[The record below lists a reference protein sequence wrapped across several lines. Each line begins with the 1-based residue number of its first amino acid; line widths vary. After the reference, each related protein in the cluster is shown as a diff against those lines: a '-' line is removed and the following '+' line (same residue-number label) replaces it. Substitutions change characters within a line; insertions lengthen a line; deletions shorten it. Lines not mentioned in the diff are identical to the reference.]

1 MNRTRLKY
9 YLRAL
14 GIGIIVTAL
23 LMGYSQ
29 GQAQMTDEEIL
40 RRAAELELESQGG
53 VLADLATASPVPG
66 AAVEPTAEPAV
77 SATPEPAIES
87 TASPT
92 PEPTASATPKPT
104 TEPGASATPKPTAS
118 ATPKPTAE
126 PAASATPKPTTEPG
140 ASATPKPTASATPKP
155 TADPTAS
162 ATPKPT
168 TEPGASATP
177 KPTASASPEPTA
189 EPAASATPKP
199 TEEPIVSPSQAE
211 DVVVLVISRG
221 ESSVTVSK
229 NLQELGLVEDY
240 WVFDRFLCD
249 NGYDHSI
256 ITGTHEIPL
265 GATHEEIARIICKLR

>member
-92 PEPTASATPKPT
+92 PEPTAEPAASVTPKPT

-126 PAASATPKPTTEPG
+126 PGASASPKPTAEPG
-140 ASATPKPTASATPKP
+140 ASASTKPTA
-155 TADPTAS
+155 
-162 ATPKPT
+162 
-168 TEPGASATP
+168 EPGASASP
-177 KPTASASPEPTA
+177 KPTA
-189 EPAASATPKP
+189 
-199 TEEPIVSPSQAE
+199 EPIVSPSQAE

-265 GATHEEIARIICKLR
+265 GATHEEIARTICKLR